1 MYTLNAD
8 EKTSLVMIYTAALL
22 VRGEVVTKQGIR
34 VSTWLRTDGAPEY
47 MHLINVQVLNFLGS
61 QVRSS
66 SFPEMFMPAAQVI
79 GFHLVP
85 PAQDTLDYE
94 ADEANRTMQPVTVL
108 LGSFL
113 IAGKVRIST
122 QTGFA
127 TSIATSRLAWMSI
140 YEASISSPALP
151 QMAALAVPMLV
162 VRPNHVSFAMTVDK
176 ESNPEN

>member
-8 EKTSLVMIYTAALL
+8 EKSSLVMVYTAASL
-22 VRGEVVTKQGIR
+22 VRGEVITKHSVR
-34 VSTWLRTDGAPEY
+34 VSTWLRTEGAPEY
-47 MHLINVQVLNFLGS
+47 MHLTNVQALNFLGS

-66 SFPEMFMPAAQVI
+66 SYPEMFLPATQVI

-85 PAQDTLDYE
+85 PAQDPLDYE
-94 ADEANRTMQPVTVL
+94 ASEANRTYQPVMVL

-140 YEASISSPALP
+140 YEGTISSPALP
-151 QMAALAVPMLV
+151 QMTPLIVPMLI
-162 VRPNHVSFAMTVDK
+162 VRPHHVSFTMA
-176 ESNPEN
+176 